1 MALALYYQG
10 VNMKWIDK
18 YFNNPLSEV
27 ANAIETIELI
37 KEQRLQQAK
46 KLITE
51 SKSSRNK
58 FFFNNIDR
66 RK

>member
-1 MALALYYQG
+1 VALALYYQG